1 MEKSEIV
8 RKYELVVI
16 VDAKL
21 TQEERETIYKE
32 ATDAVIKGGAKVINN
47 HVWLEKHKFTFRI
60 KKCHEGTY
68 YLIAFEGEGSVV
80 ERIKSVLRVNERVLR
95 FAVTLVKSPYVVE
108 MGRV

>member
-1 MEKSEIV
+1 MEKSELV

-21 TQEERETIYKE
+21 TQEEKETIYKE
-32 ATDAVIKGGAKVINN
+32 ATDAVTKGGAKIINN

-68 YLIAFEGEGSVV
+68 YLIAFEGEGS
-80 ERIKSVLRVNERVLR
+80 EIEKIKSVLRVNERVLR
-95 FAVTLVKSPYVVE
+95 FAITQGKSPYVVE
-108 MGRV
+108 AGRI